1 MFLALGGLILLL
13 GAAALLTRDVVRIK
27 RDLSAGQGGLGH
39 LQLTQL
45 DSRASIEAT
54 VGTADRQLRA
64 GANLARDSIW
74 LKLLAPL
81 PKVGPQIKAARVLSG
96 SAAHVGDIAYQAAIK
111 ARTQLDAPRSGP
123 AARLHLVDALRQDM
137 IEVNQQLDQ
146 VPTHTDGHLAT
157 SLAKA
162 RAKLIEKLAQAKT
175 QLNDGITLTATLRTM
190 LAGPRTY
197 LVLAGNNAEMRS
209 GGITTAAGLIHFEG
223 GDLSTG
229 EFISSFDLFLPD
241 SKKVPV
247 PDDINR
253 LYGWM
258 QPGQEWRTTDTS
270 PNWPVVAK
278 IYSQMSANSAFGKVD
293 GVLFVDVVTLRA
305 VLRVVGPVTVNGFK
319 YSADNVVAQV
329 LYRNYLLYPTADQ
342 TNARRDVQSNV
353 ARAAFTALRSGAYS
367 IPQLAHAL
375 DLVAKGRHLLAWSAD
390 PAEEAMW
397 VKLGADG
404 ALGPDKLMVSVQNVS
419 ASKLDVFIT
428 PIGVNPGRAFFRT
441 PAGRHEHHGDQP
453 PAPADQPV
461 HRGRHPVLRRARR
474 PAGVPPA
481 VPPGVCLQHR
491 QLQARL
497 QHRRHRWR
505 HDGRRHD
512 LRRPVRPDLDHPCF
526 VLPSTVAQRGDA
538 GAVLTGDSRAVR
550 GQRQL
555 PDRRRHTPQAAH
567 LTQGRL
573 ASWSSN
579 HRLTTRPQRKPPRR
593 PSPRTTRWQGTNNA
607 AALRWQADPTARAAP
622 ARPQR
627 AASSP

>member
-1 MFLALGGLILLL
+1 VFVALGGFILLL

-45 DSRASIEAT
+45 DSRATIEAT

-146 VPTHTDGHLAT
+146 VTTHTDGHLAK

-162 RAKLIEKLAQAKT
+162 RTKLIEKLAQAKT

-241 SKKVPV
+241 NKKVPV

-404 ALGPDKLMVSVQNVS
+404 ALGPEKLMVSVQNVS

-428 PIGVNPGRAFFRT
+428 P
-441 PAGRHEHHGDQP
+441 
-453 PAPADQPV
+453 
-461 HRGRHPVLRRARR
+461 
-474 PAGVPPA
+474 
-481 VPPGVCLQHR
+481 
-491 QLQARL
+491 
-497 QHRRHRWR
+497 
-505 HDGRRHD
+505 
-512 LRRPVRPDLDHPCF
+512 
-526 VLPSTVAQRGDA
+526 TVSIQAQRFSEHQQIDMNIT
-538 GAVLTGDSRAVR
+538 VT
-550 GQRQL
+550 
-555 PDRRRHTPQAAH
+555 
-567 LTQGRL
+567 
-573 ASWSSN
+573 N
-579 HRLTTRPQRKPPRR
+579 PRR
-593 PSPRTTRWQGTNNA
+593 PLTSPYIEGGTRCCVVPGDQRVYLLLYLPASAFNIASYKPDFSTVGTDGGMTVVGMIYVVPYGQTSTIHVSFFLPPSLNEVTLVPSSRVIPVPFVVNGNYRTDDAIPRKM
-607 AALRWQADPTARAAP
+607 PI
-622 ARPQR
+622 
-627 AASSP
+627 

>member
-1 MFLALGGLILLL
+1 VFVALGGFILLL

-45 DSRASIEAT
+45 DSRATIEAT

-146 VPTHTDGHLAT
+146 VTTHTDGHLAK

-162 RAKLIEKLAQAKT
+162 RTKLIEKLAQAKT

-241 SKKVPV
+241 NKKVPV

-404 ALGPDKLMVSVQNVS
+404 ALGPEKLMVSVQNVS

-428 PIGVNPGRAFFRT
+428 P
-441 PAGRHEHHGDQP
+441 
-453 PAPADQPV
+453 
-461 HRGRHPVLRRARR
+461 
-474 PAGVPPA
+474 
-481 VPPGVCLQHR
+481 
-491 QLQARL
+491 
-497 QHRRHRWR
+497 
-505 HDGRRHD
+505 
-512 LRRPVRPDLDHPCF
+512 
-526 VLPSTVAQRGDA
+526 TVSIQAQRFSEHQQIDMNIT
-538 GAVLTGDSRAVR
+538 VT
-550 GQRQL
+550 
-555 PDRRRHTPQAAH
+555 
-567 LTQGRL
+567 
-573 ASWSSN
+573 N
-579 HRLTTRPQRKPPRR
+579 PRR
-593 PSPRTTRWQGTNNA
+593 PLTSPYIEGGTRCCVVPGDQRVYLLLYLPASAFNIASYKPDFSTVGTDGGMTVVGMIYVVPYGQTSIIHVSFFLPPSLNEVTLVPSSRVIPVPFVVNGNYRTDDAIPRKM
-607 AALRWQADPTARAAP
+607 PI
-622 ARPQR
+622 
-627 AASSP
+627 